1 MRFCLTLLAAT
12 CALQAQFGIPV
23 IGGATEVTQ
32 LINRVEL
39 GLIQAKQI
47 EMYLNQLK
55 HTAKLGKI
63 PASDINAHMAQFEQA
78 IRLGQSISATM
89 ADADQV
95 FRQRYPG
102 YGQLKR
108 RFPDEYRVW
117 SGTAFDTLQ
126 AVLRAAS
133 RQRVNM
139 ASESSVIYDLRE
151 ASKSAEGRMQV
162 QQTQVAVAGETLN
175 QLMKLRELMMA
186 DISAKTMYQAMQM
199 QKDAAAAAVGE
210 HWFTHVDQIDA
221 GNRKVGLRQ

>member
-1 MRFCLTLLAAT
+1 MRFCLTLLAISG
-12 CALQAQFGIPV
+12 ALSAQVGFV
-23 IGGATEVTQ
+23 IGGATEITQ
-32 LINRVEL
+32 LINRAEL
-39 GLIQAKQI
+39 ALIQAKQI
-47 EMYLNQLK
+47 QMYLDQIK
-55 HTAKLGKI
+55 HTTKLGKI
-63 PASDINAHMAQFEQA
+63 PVSDINAHMAQFEQA

-89 ADADQV
+89 ADADQI

-139 ASESSVIYDLRE
+139 ASESAVIYDLRE

-210 HWFTHVDQIDA
+210 HWFTHIDQADA